1 MELSDHLRE
10 MLKEL
15 GQAINES
22 ISGSGRVHDSIQR
35 IRDEGYNLYMVL
47 DAKVGVNKREGRASK
62 PRRTVVQR
70 GDPDEIARAAGE
82 PRRVPDQPQGPPVPE
97 VRSASIPTRKVRV
110 RKRRRSARASK

>member
-47 DAKVGVNKREGRASK
+47 DAKVGVNKREGRTSK
-62 PRRTVVQR
+62 SRRTVVSAVEPE
-70 GDPDEIARAAGE
+70 GAGPASRAAFRINLKDLRFLKSLGI
-82 PRRVPDQPQGPPVPE
+82 D
-97 VRSASIPTRKVRV
+97 PTRKVRV
-110 RKRRRSARASK
+110 RKPAARKVAR

>member
-47 DAKVGVNKREGRASK
+47 DAKVGVNKREGRAGKS
-62 PRRTVVQR
+62 RRTVVSAV
-70 GDPDEIARAAGE
+70 DPDDDAPAPPASRAAFRINLKDLRFLKSLGI
-82 PRRVPDQPQGPPVPE
+82 D
-97 VRSASIPTRKVRV
+97 PTRKVRV
-110 RKRRRSARASK
+110 RKAPVRRVAK

>member
-47 DAKVGVNKREGRASK
+47 DAKVGVNKREGRRS
-62 PRRTVVQR
+62 RRVLAAEPEEVERTS
-70 GDPDEIARAAGE
+70 ERAAFRINLKDLRFLKSLGI
-82 PRRVPDQPQGPPVPE
+82 D
-97 VRSASIPTRKVRV
+97 PTRKVRV
-110 RKRRRSARASK
+110 RRTPSRAARKTAK